1 MTRMQERSGDEPQP
15 GSASAGAPS
24 GTSGGS
30 TAPRGRWAWIGA
42 GASVLLF
49 LISAVVLWRIL
60 SEVKLADVRAAFA
73 RTELENL
80 SIALAFVTLSYTL
93 LTAYDAL
100 ALRQLKLR
108 IPFRTTA
115 LGSFTSYAISFTL
128 GFPLV
133 TAATVRY
140 WIYAPLGVSPGK
152 VASLTTIAGLTFLL
166 GMGAVVG
173 LGLIWQAPA
182 VSDINHLAVAAN
194 RLIGVAVLAAIVGY
208 LVWVGAKRR
217 AVRVQ
222 RWRLE
227 LPSFRVSLAQI
238 VLGAAEV
245 CCASAVLYVL
255 MPPGYEV
262 EFQTLAAIYAFAC
275 ILGIVSHA
283 PGGLGVFESTMLL
296 AFWRLPYGGMIG
308 ALLLFRIC
316 YYLIPFVLALA
327 LLGAMEIARRVKAF
341 RADESED
348 EDDDEVEVGSG

>member
-1 MTRMQERSGDEPQP
+1 MTPTP
-15 GSASAGAPS
+15 G
-24 GTSGGS
+24 
-30 TAPRGRWAWIGA
+30 PRGRWAWIGTA
-42 GASVLLF
+42 ASVLLF
-49 LISAVVLWRIL
+49 VISAVVLWRIMA
-60 SEVKLADVRAAFA
+60 EVKLSDVRDAFA
-73 RTELENL
+73 RADLESL
-80 SIALAFVTLSYTL
+80 AIAAGFVTLSYTL
-93 LTAYDAL
+93 LTGYDAL

-108 IPFRTTA
+108 IPYRVTA

-140 WIYAPLGVSPGK
+140 WIYAPLGVSAGK

-166 GMGAVVG
+166 GMGTVVG
-173 LGLIWQAPA
+173 LGLVWQAPA
-182 VSDINHLAVAAN
+182 IADINNLAVFVN
-194 RLIGVAVLAAIVGY
+194 RWIGAAVLALIVGY
-208 LVWVGAKRR
+208 LAWVAVKRR

-227 LPSFRVSLAQI
+227 LPSFKLSLGQI

-255 MPPGYEV
+255 MPPGYGV

-275 ILGIVSHA
+275 ILGMVSHA

-316 YYLIPFVLALA
+316 YYLVPFVVALA
-327 LLGAMEIARRVKAF
+327 LLGAMEIVRRVKAF
-341 RADESED
+341 RADDGED
-348 EDDDEVEVGSG
+348 EDEIEVGSG

>member
-1 MTRMQERSGDEPQP
+1 MMDSSDVRP
-15 GSASAGAPS
+15 AGLA
-24 GTSGGS
+24 GGGS
-30 TAPRGRWAWIGA
+30 PAAPPPPPRRSLAWVGTL
-42 GASVLLF
+42 ASVALF

-60 SEVKLADVRAAFA
+60 SEVKLSDVRTAFA
-73 RTELENL
+73 RAELEDL
-80 SIALAFVTLSYTL
+80 AIALAFVMLSYTL
-93 LTAYDAL
+93 LTVYDAL

-108 IPFRTTA
+108 IPYRITA

-140 WIYAPLGVSPGK
+140 WIYAPLGVSAGK

-166 GMGAVVG
+166 GMGTVVG
-173 LGLIWQAPA
+173 VGLIWQAPA
-182 VSDINHLAVAAN
+182 IADINHLAVAAN
-194 RLIGVAVLAAIVGY
+194 RLIGAAVLAAIMGY
-208 LVWVGAKRR
+208 LVWVGVRRR

-227 LPSFRVSLAQI
+227 LPSLKVSAAQI

-245 CCASAVLYVL
+245 CCASAVLYTL
-255 MPPGYEV
+255 MPPGYGV

-283 PGGLGVFESTMLL
+283 PGGLGVFETTMLL

-316 YYLIPFVLALA
+316 YYFVPFVLALA
-327 LLGAMEIARRVKAF
+327 LLGAMEIVRRVKAF
-341 RADESED
+341 RADED
-348 EDDDEVEVGSG
+348 DDDEVEDEVGSG